1 MKLVIRTKHALTL
14 VLAVVLIFGFVDQ
27 GKAQNNVWTSS
38 GPLEQ
43 AIANLAIAPDNGNNY
58 AVFASGDGDGNL
70 RDVYKSVDNGDSW
83 QMVGSGVGGALAVSP
98 DYVNDQTVFA
108 AGSGYNAYKSTDGGN
123 SWVQSDTGLPNNAW
137 WDLAI
142 SPNYLGDQTIFACG
156 NSKVYKS
163 TDGGTLWMPAY
174 SGLPVGSHMD
184 LAISPNYLNDHTI
197 FVGTFYGVYKSTDG
211 GGSWLSA
218 NVGIPSSDDIYGLVI
233 SPDYA
238 NDETVFAGVKTRGI
252 YKSTDGGANWSLVY
266 SDAYVISEMAFSP
279 NYPDDGTIFA
289 GTGFYSA
296 TWYGVVMSEN
306 HGSTW
311 SQLGKVGIPSDAVS
325 VRGVA
330 VSSNFTEDR
339 RIFIGTWD
347 GVWTTTIP
355 IIFNTPPLALDQS
368 VTTDEDTTVIIDL
381 TATDVDG
388 DPLIYSVVS
397 GTSDGSLSGTAPSL
411 TYTPNSNFNDTD
423 SFTFK
428 ANDGKADS
436 NVATVTI
443 TVNPVNDAPVADD
456 QPVATDEDTAVIIDL
471 TATDVD
477 GDPLTY
483 SIVSP
488 PAHGS
493 LDMALTYTPNSNFN
507 DTDSFTFKAN
517 DGKADSNV
525 ATVTIT
531 VNPVNDA
538 PVAQSQSV
546 IAAGDTPLNITLM
559 GSDVDS
565 STLTYSVVSD
575 PPPSHGTLSGTAP
588 NLTYTSSDESYSG
601 PDSFTFKVNDGTV
614 DSNSATVS
622 ITVDS
627 TSPTVSDVLAT
638 PSPAAVGTAIT
649 LAAIVDDSGT
659 VTSGIVSAR
668 YKVDEGEWIDIDG
681 TFGGISETVEVNLP
695 LDNVSVPGVYT
706 ISVEGTDAAGNSA
719 EDDIFLVIY
728 DPDGGSVSGSG
739 WIMSPA
745 GAYIADPALEGQARF
760 GLSSKYQRGANTP
773 SGRTRFKFRVADMNF
788 VSTSYEWLVVAGS
801 KAMYKGLGTSNRSG
815 NYGFMLSA
823 IDADV
828 NGNNSGTEDKFRIKI
843 WDKENGDAVVYD
855 NQMNVGENEDPTTVL
870 GGGKI
875 TIRTAKTAAPP
886 RTRFADRGAA
896 LPSTPTQFRLLAN
909 YPNPFNPETWLPYEL
924 AENGSVAIRVYSASG
939 QLVRLLNLGN
949 KPAGFYTTKS
959 KAAYWDGKNEAG
971 EQVSSGAYFYII
983 QAGKF
988 TATKKMVVAK

>member
-397 GTSDGSLSGTAPSL
+397 GTSDGSLSGTAPS
-411 TYTPNSNFNDTD
+411 
-423 SFTFK
+423 
-428 ANDGKADS
+428 
-436 NVATVTI
+436 
-443 TVNPVNDAPVADD
+443 
-456 QPVATDEDTAVIIDL
+456 
-471 TATDVD
+471 
-477 GDPLTY
+477 
-483 SIVSP
+483 
-488 PAHGS
+488 
-493 LDMALTYTPNSNFN
+493 LTYTPNSNFN